1 MRISDWSSYVC
12 SSDPDRAPG
21 SVRFA
26 SGGDGVRQHQDRSG
40 DRCRQL
46 AFVLRLATALLVE
59 PAFADTQFGRLAVR
73 LEHVVDRQCGDAG
86 GGQRFHLDAGRRD
99 GLDLGNDLDTILA
112 NLEKPVGRR
121 ERQWMT
127 ERNKL
132 VVMLVR

>member
-59 PAFADTQFGRLAVR
+59 PAFADTQFGKSEERRVGQGCVSTCRSWLSPYNSTNKRLNTTRYNTLSVR
-73 LEHVVDRQCGDAG
+73 QTS
-86 GGQRFHLDAGRRD
+86 
-99 GLDLGNDLDTILA
+99 TIH
-112 NLEKPVGRR
+112 N
-121 ERQWMT
+121 
-127 ERNKL
+127 
-132 VVMLVR
+132 